1 MPQFIPAA
9 STDGYLSQIP
19 SDVLQ
24 RAIDYTH
31 GNHWLLL
38 FSALVGILINIVI
51 LRLRVLERLRAR
63 WERKSLRPWSTA
75 LLLSAVFYGIAWL
88 LDVPWSLYSK
98 WWRPVQYGL
107 SPQSAGAWLAESAV
121 SAVFSAVLL
130 AIVLMLLYALMRRA
144 PHTWWIWSSIV
155 TSAMI
160 IFAVVI
166 APVVLEPVFNHYQP
180 LAAGP
185 QREAITALAAQAGI
199 APEHILSYDGSKQ
212 SANYTAN
219 VAGMFGSARIAVS
232 DALLNQASTA
242 ELRAV
247 VGHEIGHYVLHHA
260 LLEALLYSAL
270 LTGAFL
276 IVHLLYAPLANWLGV
291 PQLRQLSNP
300 AGLPLLTIILTV
312 VFLLLTPVTNGVS
325 RYVENQA
332 DLYSLE
338 HAREPDGM
346 AIALLRTVD
355 YRAPSPGT
363 FEEWLF
369 YDHPSIA
376 RRIQRAIAWKQS
388 HKSA

>member
-1 MPQFIPAA
+1 MPQFLPAD
-9 STDGYLSQIP
+9 STPAYLAQIP
-19 SDVLQ
+19 PDVLQ
-24 RAIDYTH
+24 RATDYTH
-31 GNHWLLL
+31 GNHWLIL
-38 FSALVGILINIVI
+38 FSAVVGVLINVIV

-63 WERKSLRPWSTA
+63 WERKAPRPWSSA
-75 LLLSAVFYGIAWL
+75 LLLSIVFYGLAWL
-88 LDVPWSLYSK
+88 LDVPWSLYAK

-130 AIVLMLLYALMRRA
+130 GIVLMLLYALIRRA
-144 PHTWWIWSSIV
+144 PRTWWIWSSVV

-160 IFAVVI
+160 IFAVMI

-185 QREAITALAAQAGI
+185 QRDAIAAMAAQAGI
-199 APEHILSYDGSKQ
+199 PPDHILSYDGSKQ

-276 IVHLLYAPLANWLGV
+276 IVHLLYAPLASALHV
-291 PQLRQLSNP
+291 PQLGQLANP
-300 AGLPLLTIILTV
+300 AGLPVLTIILTV

-332 DLYSLE
+332 DIYSLAQ
-338 HAREPDGM
+338 AREPDGM
-346 AIALLRTVD
+346 AIALLRTAD
-355 YRAPSPGT
+355 YRAPSPGII
-363 FEEWLF
+363 EEWLF

-376 RRIQRAIAWKQS
+376 RRIQRALDWK

>member
-1 MPQFIPAA
+1 MPQFHPAD
-9 STDGYLSQIP
+9 STDAYLAQIP
-19 SDVLQ
+19 PDVLQ

-31 GNHWLLL
+31 GSHWLVL
-38 FSALVGILINIVI
+38 FSALVGILINVVV
-51 LRLRVLERLRAR
+51 LRLRLLERWRAR
-63 WERKSLRPWSTA
+63 CERHGPRPWRTA
-75 LLLSAVFYGIAWL
+75 LLVSLVFYGLVWL
-88 LDVPWSLYSK
+88 LDLPWALYAR
-98 WWRPVQYGL
+98 WWREVRYGL
-107 SPQSAGAWLAESAV
+107 SPQSAGAWLAESAL

-130 AIVLMLLYALMRRA
+130 SVLLMLLYALMRRA
-144 PHTWWIWSSIV
+144 PRTWWLWSGAV

-160 IFAVVI
+160 IFIVVI
-166 APVVLEPVFNHYQP
+166 SPVVLEPVFNHYQP

-185 QREAITALAAQAGI
+185 QRAAIAAMAAEAGI
-199 APEHILSYDGSKQ
+199 PPQRILAYDGSKQ

-232 DALLNQASTA
+232 DALLNQAGTA

-260 LLEALLYSAL
+260 LLQALLYSVL

-276 IVHLLYAPLANWLGV
+276 IVHLAYAPLARRLGV
-291 PQLRQLSNP
+291 PQLARLADP
-300 AGLPLLTIILTV
+300 AGLPLLAIIVTA
-312 VFLLLTPVTNGVS
+312 VFLLLTPVTNGMG

-332 DLYSLE
+332 DQYSLA

-355 YRAPSPGT
+355 YRAPAPGAL
-363 FEEWLF
+363 EEWLF

-376 RRIQRAIAWKQS
+376 RRIQRAVDWKRQPG
-388 HKSA
+388 